1 MDAERPL
8 DKTKL
13 QSSLVEAYR
22 KNTRLLEV
30 IDSWILSPDAELVKS
45 LIWAKEVID
54 DLQHPSLPQL
64 IYRGMSTNGYQ
75 DTLGFTTGGWFNKVR
90 KELFNKPTIRE
101 ITRPI
106 SFTTNQE
113 IALAFG
119 DILVQAKTGELG
131 PHCLVITEELSAAIS
146 IHRKLKTLVTQDE
159 VVVLPTIK
167 KLELTLIKPTKP
179 RSAFW

>member
-1 MDAERPL
+1 
-8 DKTKL
+8 
-13 QSSLVEAYR
+13 
-22 KNTRLLEV
+22 
-30 IDSWILSPDAELVKS
+30 
-45 LIWAKEVID
+45 
-54 DLQHPSLPQL
+54 
-64 IYRGMSTNGYQ
+64 MSTNGYQ

-119 DILVQAKTGELG
+119 DILVQAKTEGLG
-131 PHCLVITEELSAAIS
+131 PHCLIITEELSAAVS
-146 IHRKLKTLVTQDE
+146 IHRNLKTLVTQDE